1 MVVRLSRARECLG
14 GVGKPGCLLVV
25 GLFGGRVDVERMA
38 VSEGVARPRIN
49 IVQQLAMIDSY
60 IDKIGDL
67 LLADGEG

>member
-1 MVVRLSRARECLG
+1 
-14 GVGKPGCLLVV
+14 
-25 GLFGGRVDVERMA
+25 MA
-38 VSEGVARPRIN
+38 VSEGVARPGIN